1 MPAIRVLIVDDHE
14 VVRLGLRSALDLV
27 EDVDLVGEAAAAQE
41 AVERARALRP
51 DVVLMDVRLG
61 PEGDSGGI
69 EACRAIRSEVPE
81 TRVLMFSSFSD
92 RDAVVAS
99 IVSGAVGYLTKNLGL
114 PQLLDALRATV
125 KGQSLLDPEVTAPV
139 LEQLRGLSSGESS
152 PDQPLSKREREVLAL
167 VARGLTNRQI
177 AERLYVSDHTVRNH
191 VSNILNKLGLS
202 RRVEAATYAVREG
215 IVDEDGPASPQ
226 APGG

>member
-14 VVRLGLRSALDLV
+14 VVRQGLRSALDLV
-27 EDVDLVGEAAAAQE
+27 EDVEFVGEAAAAEE

-61 PEGDSGGI
+61 PEGDRGGI

-99 IVSGAVGYLTKNLGL
+99 ILSGASGYLTKNLGL
-114 PQLLDALRATV
+114 PQLLDALRATAD
-125 KGQSLLDPEVTAPV
+125 GRSLLDPEVTGPV
-139 LEQLRGLSSGESS
+139 LERLRSLSSSESS
-152 PDQPLSKREREVLAL
+152 PEQPLSRREREVLAL
-167 VARGLTNRQI
+167 VARGLTNREI
-177 AERLYVSDHTVRNH
+177 AGRLYVSEHTVRNH
-191 VSNILNKLGLS
+191 VANILNKLGLS
-202 RRVEAATYAVREG
+202 GRVEAATYAVREG
-215 IVDEDGPASPQ
+215 IADEDGPANPP
-226 APGG
+226 AAGA